1 MSRLD
6 VIIHHFAKLCTAT
19 FVLLPKL
26 VIVYFSSFL
35 EW

>member
-6 VIIHHFAKLCTAT
+6 VIIHNFAKLC
-19 FVLLPKL
+19 VLLRKL